1 MGKRVKG
8 ARSCMGV
15 SCAAVAMGVIQAKYS
30 TYILV
35 LQLYITGMQTA
46 VFTKKSYHY
55 HQRFSRYRRFNF
67 APILGLIAHLVLR
80 CAKKTWL
87 QALLCK
93 SYNVTY
99 RFIADINSEK
109 IIRNFNVILILFPL
123 LTYNSRKGYVRS
135 ELSLVSCDQPSLV

>member
-1 MGKRVKG
+1 MRGREL
-8 ARSCMGV
+8 RSGCYVGGSGQV
-15 SCAAVAMGVIQAKYS
+15 Q
-30 TYILV
+30 YILPS
-35 LQLYITGMQTA
+35 TA
-46 VFTKKSYHY
+46 AIHNKHADCSIHQKKTYHY

-80 CAKKTWL
+80 CTKKTWL

-93 SYNVTY
+93 SYNTTY

-123 LTYNSRKGYVRS
+123 LTYNSGKGYVRS
-135 ELSLVSCDQPSLV
+135 EHSLVSCDQPSLV

>member
-1 MGKRVKG
+1 MRGREL
-8 ARSCMGV
+8 RSGCYGGDPGQV
-15 SCAAVAMGVIQAKYS
+15 QHIHPSTAAVHNKHADCSIHK
-30 TYILV
+30 
-35 LQLYITGMQTA
+35 
-46 VFTKKSYHY
+46 KKSYHY

-93 SYNVTY
+93 SYNATY
-99 RFIADINSEK
+99 RFVADINSEK
-109 IIRNFNVILILFPL
+109 IIRNFNVILILFSL